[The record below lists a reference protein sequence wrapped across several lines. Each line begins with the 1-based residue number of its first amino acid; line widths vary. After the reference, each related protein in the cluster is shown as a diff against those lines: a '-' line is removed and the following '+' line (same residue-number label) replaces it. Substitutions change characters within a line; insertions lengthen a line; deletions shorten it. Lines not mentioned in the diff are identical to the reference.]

1 MTSVAAPPSWPCLLA
16 ASGGLWLS
24 GHLLPVAKRVRRRR
38 VVLAVLWVGEQCGHF
53 AAYAAGRDQ
62 PQIDGSLTIACLS

>member
-38 VVLAVLWVGEQCGHF
+38 VALAALW
-53 AAYAAGRDQ
+53 AGDRCAELARWM
-62 PQIDGSLTIACLS
+62 LTAR